1 MRDWRHSTWS
11 RQLAIVHLDSC
22 PLRKRTRSESLTGVT
37 LCCQKFSKSKRSIA
51 INFGNYIKQLVKIGF
66 SASLALGVVI
76 ALVLLITGETTAEID
91 LTFEFSALDGIW
103 FLIGLPI
110 IVTLVL
116 LILSPLSFRIHR
128 LLTRSQIDESQHD
141 A

>member
-1 MRDWRHSTWS
+1 
-11 RQLAIVHLDSC
+11 
-22 PLRKRTRSESLTGVT
+22 
-37 LCCQKFSKSKRSIA
+37 
-51 INFGNYIKQLVKIGF
+51 
-66 SASLALGVVI
+66 
-76 ALVLLITGETTAEID
+76 VLLITGETTAEID
-91 LTFEFSALDGIW
+91 LTFEFSAFDGIW

-128 LLTRSQIDESQHD
+128 LLTRSQIDESQDD